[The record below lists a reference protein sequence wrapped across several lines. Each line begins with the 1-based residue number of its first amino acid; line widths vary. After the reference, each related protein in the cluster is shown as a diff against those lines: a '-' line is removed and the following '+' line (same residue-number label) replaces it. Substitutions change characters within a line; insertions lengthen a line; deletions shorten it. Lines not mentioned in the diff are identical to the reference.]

1 MSPAT
6 ERGFAFQDLNIVSN
20 EPMDRREWHLDKSM
34 SVGHI
39 LTTLMILGALA
50 VQYAQFSSRL
60 AVLESGMLAQGTVVN
75 QLLDNQR
82 RVDARQDA
90 EMMDMR
96 REIRDSYSQILALL
110 RNEKNHG

>member
-1 MSPAT
+1 
-6 ERGFAFQDLNIVSN
+6 
-20 EPMDRREWHLDKSM
+20 MDRREWHLDKSM

-110 RNEKNHG
+110 RSDKTHG

>member
-1 MSPAT
+1 
-6 ERGFAFQDLNIVSN
+6 
-20 EPMDRREWHLDKSM
+20 MDRREWHLDKSM

-60 AVLESGMLAQGTVVN
+60 AVLESGMLAQGQVVN

-110 RNEKNHG
+110 RSDKNHG

>member
-1 MSPAT
+1 
-6 ERGFAFQDLNIVSN
+6 
-20 EPMDRREWHLDKSM
+20 MDRREWHLDKSM

-60 AVLESGMLAQGTVVN
+60 AVLESGMLSQGQVVN

-96 REIRDSYSQILALL
+96 REIRDSYSQILSLL